1 MLYFVPES
9 SVLGEKAVIEAVCV
23 VFYRHERRGDSI
35 SDEFNFE
42 DVG

>member
-1 MLYFVPES
+1 MLYFVPEG
-9 SVLGEKAVIEAVCV
+9 SVLGEKAVIEALCGIIVMC
-23 VFYRHERRGDSI
+23 EEAAI